1 GDTGLKSLPEVA
13 DDAVASGNQTA
24 GLRGLFTSFRANTPW
39 LYLNIDRT
47 QAKAMKVSIGELFN
61 TLQVYL
67 GSLYV
72 NDFNRFGR
80 TWQVNLQA
88 HASYRKDINDLK
100 QLKIRSD
107 TGKMV
112 PLGTLAT
119 VEDKSGPVLLMRYNM
134 YPASAINI
142 TPAAGVSSGQAI
154 ETMEQ
159 VVQQ

>member
-47 QAKAMKVSIGELFN
+47 QAKTMGVSIGELFN
-61 TLQVYL
+61 VLQVYM

-80 TWQVNLQA
+80 TWQVNVQA
-88 HASYRKDINDLK
+88 SADYRKQVDDLR
-100 QLKIRSD
+100 QLKIRSES
-107 TGKMV
+107 GKMV
-112 PLGTLAT
+112 PLGTIAS
-119 VEDKSGPVLLMRYNM
+119 VEDRNGPVLIMRYNM
-134 YPASAINI
+134 YPAAPVNV
-142 TPAAGVSSGQAI
+142 TP
-154 ETMEQ
+154 
-159 VVQQ
+159 

>member
-39 LYLNIDRT
+39 LYLDIDRAE
-47 QAKAMKVSIGELFN
+47 AKTMGVSLGELFN

-80 TWQVNLQA
+80 TWQVNVQGEA
-88 HASYRKDINDLK
+88 NFRKQIEDLK
-100 QLKIRSD
+100 QFKVRNEQ
-107 TGKMV
+107 GGMV
-112 PLGTLAT
+112 PLGTFTT
-119 VEDKSGPVLLMRYNM
+119 VRDVSGPVVIVRYNM
-134 YPASAINI
+134 
-142 TPAAGVSSGQAI
+142 
-154 ETMEQ
+154 
-159 VVQQ
+159 